1 MEKAGA
7 PLALIKIFAVVGV
20 VSLLVVLFAF
30 AALFYVRSSRTSIAS
45 KTIIEMDLRDGVG
58 QYSPPDASLSFLLK
72 KQPDVVAIARAI
84 DAAGRDKRV
93 VGLIGRVG
101 GEQIAFA
108 DVQEIRDA
116 VLRFRG
122 AGKPAVAFAESF
134 SESGPGNSGY
144 YLSSAFDSIFIQP
157 SGTLGLTGLISEA
170 KFYKSA
176 LDKLGVKARLG
187 ARKEYKTYRN
197 IFIDTAFT
205 PQHRESSLSIIESV
219 SKVMIADIAK
229 DRGIDEKKFEELVQT
244 GPYTASQALEAGLV
258 DGLLYRDQVFERMRE
273 KAGKGSG
280 FLYLDRYMQLSRKK
294 DGGSGS
300 KKSIA
305 LIYGEGSI
313 ASGKSSVNPL
323 TSSITMGSS
332 SVASAIRSAV
342 RDKNVGAII
351 FRVNSPGGSYGASD
365 EIWREVVLA
374 RESGKPVIVSMGAVA
389 GSGGYFISLPANK
402 IIAQPSTITGSVGVV
417 SGKFYTAPFFNM
429 LGITFDNVSTSPNAD
444 TWSMLHDYSEKQ
456 WDLMQAWLDTAYN
469 EFVGRAAEARKIDK
483 DKMFSI
489 AGGRIYTGAQA
500 VQNGLVDTLGG
511 FYDAVASAK
520 ELMGVPEGKSVP
532 VKIFPRRKSHIERFF
547 GSKSNSSEDAEIQA
561 FLSYPRL
568 KMNSERLNTVNEILL
583 MDVPNVR

>member
-1 MEKAGA
+1 MEKAGV
-7 PLALIKIFAVVGV
+7 PLTFMKIFAVIGV
-20 VSLLVVLFAF
+20 VSLLIVLFVF

-58 QYSPPDASLSFLLK
+58 QYYPPGASLSFLLK
-72 KQPDVVAIARAI
+72 KQPDVVAVARAI

-93 VGLIGRVG
+93 AGLIGRVG

-108 DVQEIRDA
+108 DAQEIRDA
-116 VLRFRG
+116 VLRFRA

-134 SESGPGNSGY
+134 SESGPGNSSY
-144 YLSSAFDSIFIQP
+144 YLASAFDSVYLQP
-157 SGTLGLTGLISEA
+157 SGILGLTGIISEA
-170 KFYKSA
+170 VFYRSA
-176 LDKLGVKARLG
+176 LDKLGIRARLG

-197 IFIDTAFT
+197 AFIDTAFT

-219 SKVMIADIAK
+219 SKVMTADISK
-229 DRGIDEKKFEELVQT
+229 DRGIEEKKFEELAAA

-258 DGLLYRDQVFERMRE
+258 DGLVYRDQVFHKISEQV
-273 KAGKGSG
+273 GKKSS
-280 FLYLDRYMQLSRKK
+280 FLYLNRYMQLSRGNK
-294 DGGSGS
+294 GSG
-300 KKSIA
+300 KSIA
-305 LIYGEGSI
+305 LIYAEGSI

-323 TSSITMGSS
+323 NSSITIGSS
-332 SVASAIRSAV
+332 SLASAIRSAV
-342 RDKNVGAII
+342 RDKSVGAII

-374 RESGKPVIVSMGAVA
+374 REAGKPVIVSMGAVA

-402 IIAQPSTITGSVGVV
+402 IIAHPSTITGSVGVV
-417 SGKFYTAPFFNM
+417 SGKFYAAPFFNK

-456 WDLMQAWLDTAYN
+456 WDIMQAGLDTAYN
-469 EFVGRAAEARKIDK
+469 DFVDRAAEARKIDRE
-483 DKMFSI
+483 KMLSI

-500 VQNGLVDTLGG
+500 AQNGLVDTLGG
-511 FYDAVASAK
+511 FYDAAASAK
-520 ELMGVPEGKSVP
+520 QLMGIPENKTVP

-568 KMNSERLNTVNEILL
+568 KIDNEKLNSVNEILM
-583 MDVPNVR
+583 MDVPDIR